1 MKAPKKQRT
10 DWYQRLMGV
19 VANVQ
24 LSAKVIGYGR
34 NDGDVDI
41 AALETTRNEL
51 DSIIAE
57 MKESEGTHD
66 EQRRDH

>member
-24 LSAKVIGYGR
+24 LCAKVIEYGS
-34 NDGDVDI
+34 NNGTVDVVV
-41 AALETTRNEL
+41 LEAQRDEL
-51 DSIIAE
+51 DRIVEE
-57 MKESEGTHD
+57 MKESEGTT
-66 EQRRDH
+66 

>member
-1 MKAPKKQRT
+1 
-10 DWYQRLMGV
+10 MGV